1 MSLDT
6 VSVLFLEPP
15 LRFSLPGEQ
24 EGGVESADWAHPLHK
39 AFKQSGQDGR
49 VPELESVACPSGSEK
64 PPGPPSVETSCI
76 DNLRGL
82 LA

>member
-1 MSLDT
+1 M
-6 VSVLFLEPP
+6 
-15 LRFSLPGEQ
+15 
-24 EGGVESADWAHPLHK
+24 ESADWAHPLHK
-39 AFKQSGQDGR
+39 AFKQSGQDGQVPELHKAFKQSGQDGQ